1 MLFVHQHQ
9 RGVYKQFPHLL
20 FCAVIEKSKV
30 NKLPFSGL
38 ACVSQSNQQDDTVDM
53 KMGIDHLV
61 IKLNSIKI
69 KSGQWVRT
77 FGSSTF
83 SPGCLSRKLVENYA
97 MLMPTN

>member
-1 MLFVHQHQ
+1 MKKINILVSMYVVCPSTP
-9 RGVYKQFPHLL
+9 VYKQFPHLL

-61 IKLNSIKI
+61 IKPNAIKI
-69 KSGQWVRT
+69 TSG
-77 FGSSTF
+77 
-83 SPGCLSRKLVENYA
+83 
-97 MLMPTN
+97 